1 MNEIESLKND
11 KINSLESRIRLLK
24 KKIESTKKDI
34 KAEKKTIDLNKWEI
48 HRLQKEF
55 EEKQT
60 GLNLGGA
67 LSHWMGYS
75 VLPLLQRIAMACKSM

>member
-24 KKIESTKKDI
+24 KKIESTKDI
-34 KAEKKTIDLNKWEI
+34 KAEKETIDLNKREI

>member
-34 KAEKKTIDLNKWEI
+34 KAEKKAIDLNKREI

-75 VLPLLQRIAMACKSM
+75 VLPLLQRIDMACKSM